1 MYGCKDW
8 QILSYP
14 CKPFTLQP
22 LWVFQQLGIPIPK
35 PKGIPEI
42 LYCLNSKEALSL
54 FTWYL

>member
-1 MYGCKDW
+1 MCGCQDW

-14 CKPFTLQP
+14 CKPFTFQP
-22 LWVFQQLGIPIPK
+22 PKWLGIPIPK

-54 FTWYL
+54 FPWYL